1 MRASFDTGQVDA
13 ALAGTPLARQVHHV
27 ASTGSTNALA
37 LEAAQAGVATGVWL
51 ADEQTAGR
59 GRSGHTW
66 HSAAGDGLY
75 VSVLLRPR
83 LFGAD
88 ALKLSL
94 AAGLAAKHVVVEAGG
109 IPAAQVDLRWPNDLM
124 ITGLDAILIPLL
136 RELVRQVD
144 LVEAEAADIPTG
156 EAPLA
161 LRFERASNWVRGLAV
176 DVAEGDGY
184 TGVTDGL
191 NAHGLLRVRLP
202 DGSTRTV
209 RHGGVRRVGQN
220 QGG

>member
-124 ITGLDAILIPLL
+124 ITGLGA
-136 RELVRQVD
+136 
-144 LVEAEAADIPTG
+144 TG
-156 EAPLA
+156 RWLM
-161 LRFERASNWVRGLAV
+161 R
-176 DVAEGDGY
+176 
-184 TGVTDGL
+184 
-191 NAHGLLRVRLP
+191 
-202 DGSTRTV
+202 
-209 RHGGVRRVGQN
+209 
-220 QGG
+220 